1 MKFKPFL
8 NKYTTAPI
16 DEKKVAKVVKAYGW
30 DIPEELQHFISACK
44 REIFVENDSFSA
56 DFKVLSL
63 DEIIDAETD
72 LGIDFRALKMIP
84 VIDCYDNQFLVY
96 QMDKRN
102 WGLYSMDD
110 DIIFDENESME
121 ELLSLT
127 RYFERVLAKAESGD
141 VEAMVELGD
150 CYSSGIGVRS
160 NGSKSLTWYKKA
172 AEIGNSE
179 AMKNIAEAYRHGYGV
194 KRDEAKA
201 EVWYRMAANSGNK
214 EAQATLEKWLSEKE
228 KERTEWEQRQKKAA
242 EGDVVS
248 LNYLGRSYLGGYHLG
263 EKDVEK
269 GLECLLKAAELGYA
283 PAMERLGEY
292 YESTSQDEM
301 ALAWYRKAAEQEI
314 PTSVAEEEDPHRR
327 LRNPIYSSI
336 VDSIGRIG
344 LFYWDGRGVEKDRD
358 KAIEWFVQASN
369 MGDRIILHEHAALL
383 FWGNENVEK
392 DVDKAIEL
400 FTISGNNGD
409 ISSME
414 WLAYWFKKGEQ
425 VPKDLEKAAYW
436 EKKIEEWRNPK
447 A

>member
-16 DEKKVAKVVKAYGW
+16 I
-30 DIPEELQHFISACK
+30 DIPPIYRIHEELQHFISACK

-96 QMDKRN
+96 QIDKRN

-201 EVWYRMAANSGNK
+201 KEWYCKAANSGNK

-263 EKDVEK
+263 EKNVEK

-414 WLAYWFKKGEQ
+414 WLAYWFKKGERI
-425 VPKDLEKAAYW
+425 PKNLEKAAYW